1 MTWRLPSRGLEI
13 AARMRSLRI
22 GVNALYLI
30 PGGVGGTEIYLRN
43 LVRALGEI
51 DSANEYFL
59 FTNRETGDSLA
70 PGKPNFH
77 TVQQEVR
84 AAFRPA
90 RIVWEQLALPLAVAA
105 RQIDALLNPGFTA
118 PILCGCP
125 QVSVF
130 HDLQHKR
137 HPEHFR
143 WFDLPFWRT
152 LLFWSA
158 HISHTLIADSEAT
171 RDDLERYYRLP
182 QNRIRVV
189 PLGVDAK
196 FFEIVRRPEPFLLS
210 VSTLHPHKNLDRL
223 LRVFA
228 EFRRGR
234 PEFRLVIAGLRGF
247 NSAQLDALRQQ
258 LGLARSVE
266 FTGWIPREEL
276 YDLYAR
282 AFAFVYPS
290 TFEGFGLPV
299 LEALAAGLPAACS
312 RIEPLASMAADA
324 ALRFDPAD
332 ERDMARAIERIV
344 GDEALRVQLAAA
356 GPRRAALFAWNAT
369 ARATLGE
376 LVEAVQRP

>member
-1 MTWRLPSRGLEI
+1 
-13 AARMRSLRI
+13 MRPLRI
-22 GVNALYLI
+22 GVNALYLV

-43 LVRALGEI
+43 LVRALAEI

-59 FTNRETGDSLA
+59 FTNRETGDSLP

-77 TVQQEVR
+77 TVQQAVR
-84 AAFRPA
+84 AAFRPL
-90 RIVWEQLALPLAVAA
+90 RIAWEQLVLPLAVAA
-105 RQIDALLNPGFTA
+105 RRIDVLLNPGFTA

-125 QVSVF
+125 QVTVF

-158 HISHTLIADSEAT
+158 HVSRTLIADSEAT
-171 RDDLERYYRLP
+171 RDDLERFYRLAR
-182 QNRIRVV
+182 NRMRVV
-189 PLGVDAK
+189 PLGVDSK

-223 LRVFA
+223 LRVFSQ
-228 EFRRGR
+228 FRRDR

-247 NSAQLDALRQQ
+247 DTDHLQELRQD
-258 LGLARSVE
+258 LGLAESVE

-299 LEALAAGLPAACS
+299 LEALAAGVPAACS
-312 RIEPLASMAADA
+312 RIKPLASIAADA
-324 ALRFDPAD
+324 ALQFDPAD
-332 ERDMARAIERIV
+332 EADMAHAIERMV
-344 GDEALRVQLAAA
+344 GDEALRAQLAAR
-356 GPRRAALFAWNAT
+356 GPKRAAMFSWNAT
-369 ARATLGE
+369 ARATLAA
-376 LVEAVQRP
+376 LVEVAERS

>member
-1 MTWRLPSRGLEI
+1 
-13 AARMRSLRI
+13 MRPLRI

-43 LVRALGEI
+43 LVRALGEV

-70 PGKPNFH
+70 PGKGNFH
-77 TVQQEVR
+77 TVQQAVR

-90 RIVWEQLALPLAVAA
+90 RIAWEQLALPLAVAA
-105 RQIDALLNPGFTA
+105 RRIDVLLNPGFTA

-125 QVSVF
+125 QVTVF

-143 WFDLPFWRT
+143 WFDLPFWRL

-158 HISHTLIADSEAT
+158 HVSRTLIADSEAT
-171 RDDLERYYRLP
+171 RDDLEQFYRLP

-189 PLGVDAK
+189 PLGVAPN
-196 FFEIVRRPEPFLLS
+196 FFEVVRRPEPFLLS

-223 LRVFA
+223 LHVFA

-247 NSAQLDALRQQ
+247 NTAHLDALRQE
-258 LGLARSVE
+258 LGLAGSVE

-282 AFAFVYPS
+282 AFGFVYPS

-299 LEALAAGLPAACS
+299 LEALAAGLPTACS
-312 RIEPLASMAADA
+312 HIEPLASMAADA
-324 ALRFDPAD
+324 ALQFDPAD
-332 ERDMARAIERIV
+332 EADMTSAIERIV
-344 GDEALRVQLAAA
+344 CDEPLRAQLAAA
-356 GPRRAALFAWNAT
+356 GPRRAALFSWTTT
-369 ARATLGE
+369 ARATIE
-376 LVEAVQRP
+376 ALVEAAQES

>member
-1 MTWRLPSRGLEI
+1 LEI
-13 AARMRSLRI
+13 AGRMRPLRI

-30 PGGVGGTEIYLRN
+30 PGGVGGTEIYLRK
-43 LVRALGEI
+43 LVQALAEI
-51 DSANEYFL
+51 DGANEYFL
-59 FTNRETGDSLA
+59 FTNRETADSLE

-77 TVQQEVR
+77 TVQQAVR

-90 RIVWEQLALPLAVAA
+90 RIVWEQVPLPLAVAA
-105 RQIDALLNPGFTA
+105 HRIDVLLNPGFTA
-118 PILCGCP
+118 PILCGSP
-125 QVSVF
+125 QVTVF

-143 WFDLPFWRT
+143 WSDLPFWRT

-158 HISHTLIADSEAT
+158 HVSRALIADSAAT
-171 RDDLERYYRLP
+171 RDDLERFYRLP
-182 QNRIRVV
+182 RNRIRIV
-189 PLGVDAK
+189 PLGVDANL
-196 FFEIVRRPEPFLLS
+196 FQVVRRPEPLLLS

-228 EFRRGR
+228 EFRRAR

-247 NSAQLDALRQQ
+247 NTAQLDALRQE
-258 LGLARSVE
+258 LGLADSVE

-299 LEALAAGLPAACS
+299 LEALAAGVPAACS

-324 ALRFDPAD
+324 AVKFDPAD
-332 ERDMARAIERIV
+332 EADIARAIERIV
-344 GDEALRVQLAAA
+344 CDEPLRAQLAAA
-356 GPRRAALFAWNAT
+356 GPKRAALFSWAAT
-369 ARATLGE
+369 ARATLAA
-376 LVEAVQRP
+376 LVDAATPS

>member
-1 MTWRLPSRGLEI
+1 MEI
-13 AARMRSLRI
+13 AVRMRPLRI

-51 DSANEYFL
+51 DCANEYFL
-59 FTNRETGDSLA
+59 FTNLETGDSLA
-70 PGKPNFH
+70 PGNPNFH
-77 TVQQEVR
+77 TVPQAVR

-105 RQIDALLNPGFTA
+105 RRIDVLLNPGFTA

-125 QVSVF
+125 QVTVF

-143 WFDLPFWRT
+143 WFDLPFWRW

-158 HISHTLIADSEAT
+158 HVSRILIADSEAT
-171 RDDLERYYRLP
+171 LDDLKRFYRLP
-182 QNRIRVV
+182 QDQMRMV
-189 PLGVDAK
+189 PLGVDAN
-196 FFEIVRRPEPFLLS
+196 FFQVVRRPEPFLLS

-223 LRVFA
+223 LRVFG
-228 EFRRGR
+228 EFRRGH

-247 NSAQLDALRQQ
+247 NSARLDALRQA
-258 LGLARSVE
+258 LGLAGSVD

-299 LEALAAGLPAACS
+299 LEALAAGVPTACS
-312 RIEPLASMAADA
+312 RIEPLASTAADA
-324 ALRFDPAD
+324 ALQFDPAD
-332 ERDMARAIERIV
+332 EADMAGAIERIV
-344 GDEALRVQLAAA
+344 GDEPLRARLTAA
-356 GPRRAALFAWNAT
+356 GPRRAALFSWTAT
-369 ARATLGE
+369 ARATLDA
-376 LVEAVQRP
+376 LVEAAQGS